1 VCQHF
6 EYRFILIYRT
16 LHPHF
21 RYGYGLGA
29 LATIAHDPK
38 ENFIYGVSEQ
48 GYLTLIDMANGPANA
63 EQLAFA
69 INFRG
74 LTLSDV
80 ALCDGYLF
88 LAAKDGTDNGI
99 VRIYTTAKRTEN
111 GDEID
116 YPNSVA
122 IVTVGVGPTMIVAN
136 PSCDIL
142 GVANQGEGVYDE
154 FLVDPP
160 GSITLI
166 KGPFNETLEVV
177 NVPLDKWTEAELI
190 QKEVHLPLP
199 LNAMEYW
206 EEHSQLAGGLNF
218 TAARASYQPA
228 NNLEPTYLAWSE
240 DGATLFVNL
249 QENCALVTVDV
260 VSGEATDILG

>member
-1 VCQHF
+1 L
-6 EYRFILIYRT
+6 ILIYH
-16 LHPHF
+16 LLF

-29 LATIAHDPK
+29 LAKIVHDPK
-38 ENFIYGVSEQ
+38 EHFIYGVSEQ

-63 EQLAFA
+63 EQLDFA
-69 INFRG
+69 IAFRG
-74 LTLSDV
+74 ITLSDV
-80 ALCDGYLF
+80 ALCEGYLF
-88 LAAKDGTDNGI
+88 LAAKDGPDNGI
-99 VRIYTTAKRTEN
+99 VRIYTTTKRTEN
-111 GDEID
+111 GEID

-122 IVTVGVGPTMIVAN
+122 IVPVGVSPVMIMPN

-177 NVPLDKWTEAELI
+177 SVPLDKWTESELI
-190 QKEVHLPLP
+190 EKEVHLSLP

-206 EEHSQLAGGLNF
+206 DDHSELASGLNL

-228 NNLEPTYLAWSE
+228 NNLEPTHLAWSE
-240 DGATLFVNL
+240 DGSTLFVNL
-249 QENCALVTVDV
+249 QENCALVTVDAA
-260 VSGEATDILG
+260 SGEATGIFR